1 MVVLSGGQLLT
12 GNDAAVKKISRRIK
26 YKRISRPHESD
37 REVTRLMNYAECLEL
52 ARGKMGNYCKACP
65 ECNGRAC
72 KNQMPGPG
80 AKGIGDTAIR
90 NYDKWKE
97 IRVQM
102 DTLVE
107 KRPIDTSLSLFG
119 KNFQYPFFAG
129 PVGAVNMHYGDSLN
143 DVSYN
148 DILVSSC
155 AEFGIAAFTGDGM
168 DSNVMMAAT
177 EAIKKAGGLGI
188 PTVKPWNVEMIREK
202 MALVKDAGAFAAA
215 MDIDAA
221 GLPFLKNFNPP
232 AGSKSVEELREIV
245 KAAGV
250 PFIVKGI
257 MTVKGALKAKEAG
270 AAAIVVS
277 NHGGRVLD
285 QCPAT
290 AEVLEEI
297 ATAVDGSMKI
307 FVDGG
312 IRSGTDVFKALA
324 LGADAVIIARPFV
337 TAVYGGG
344 REGVEAYIQKIGS
357 ELADTMAMCGVSS
370 LAEITRDCVRV

>member
-1 MVVLSGGQLLT
+1 
-12 GNDAAVKKISRRIK
+12 
-26 YKRISRPHESD
+26 
-37 REVTRLMNYAECLEL
+37 
-52 ARGKMGNYCKACP
+52 
-65 ECNGRAC
+65 
-72 KNQMPGPG
+72 
-80 AKGIGDTAIR
+80 
-90 NYDKWKE
+90 
-97 IRVQM
+97 
-102 DTLVE
+102 
-107 KRPIDTSLSLFG
+107 
-119 KNFQYPFFAG
+119 
-129 PVGAVNMHYGDSLN
+129 
-143 DVSYN
+143 
-148 DILVSSC
+148 
-155 AEFGIAAFTGDGM
+155 
-168 DSNVMMAAT
+168 
-177 EAIKKAGGLGI
+177 
-188 PTVKPWNVEMIREK
+188 MIREK

-245 KAAGV
+245 EAAGV